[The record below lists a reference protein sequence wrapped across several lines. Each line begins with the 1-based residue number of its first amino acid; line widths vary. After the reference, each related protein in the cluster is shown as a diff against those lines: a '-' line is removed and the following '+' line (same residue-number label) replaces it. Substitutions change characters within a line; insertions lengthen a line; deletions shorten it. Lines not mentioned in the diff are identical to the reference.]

1 MQTKTEKTQA
11 RQRQRVIKKIY
22 DLIKNKDAIF
32 LSMSFN
38 DPTIQKTNAETRKRY
53 IKNYL
58 KNETALYIANI
69 DYGAKKGR
77 EHYHANILKQER

>member
-1 MQTKTEKTQA
+1 
-11 RQRQRVIKKIY
+11 
-22 DLIKNKDAIF
+22 
-32 LSMSFN
+32 MSFN
-38 DPTIQKTNAETRKRY
+38 DATIQKTNAETRKRY